1 MKTIA
6 ILQLV
11 AALILLG
18 EVQARLFS
26 ANKPRELYYNLT
38 HPFIF
43 LELPMSLAT
52 FFTFMETVIAML
64 LMFNGY
70 LMLKGSV

>member
-1 MKTIA
+1 MNTIA

-11 AALILLG
+11 TALILLG

-26 ANKPRELYYNLT
+26 ASTPRELYWNLC
-38 HPFIF
+38 HPLFMKM
-43 LELPMSLAT
+43 PMHISTALT
-52 FFTFMETVIAML
+52 FFEVVIAML

-70 LMLKGSV
+70 LMARGIV

>member
-11 AALILLG
+11 TALILLG

-26 ANKPRELYYNLT
+26 ANNPRELYWNLC
-38 HPFIF
+38 HPLF
-43 LELPMSLAT
+43 LKMPMHISTALT
-52 FFTFMETVIAML
+52 FFEVVIAML

-70 LMLKGSV
+70 LMARGIV

>member
-1 MKTIA
+1 MNTIA

-11 AALILLG
+11 TALILLG

-26 ANKPRELYYNLT
+26 ASTPRELYWNLC
-38 HPFIF
+38 HPLFMKMPMHISTALTF
-43 LELPMSLAT
+43 LEV
-52 FFTFMETVIAML
+52 VIAML

>member
-1 MKTIA
+1 MNTIA

-11 AALILLG
+11 TALILLG

-26 ANKPRELYYNLT
+26 ASTPRELYWNLC
-38 HPFIF
+38 HPLFMKI
-43 LELPMSLAT
+43 PMHISTALT
-52 FFTFMETVIAML
+52 FFEVVIAML

-70 LMLKGSV
+70 LMARGIV

>member
-1 MKTIA
+1 MNTIA

-26 ANKPRELYYNLT
+26 ANNPRELYWNLC
-38 HPFIF
+38 HPLF
-43 LELPMSLAT
+43 LKMPMHISTALT
-52 FFTFMETVIAML
+52 FFEVVIAML

-70 LMLKGSV
+70 LMARGIV

>member
-11 AALILLG
+11 AALILLC
-18 EVQARLFS
+18 EVQARIFS
-26 ANKPRELYYNLT
+26 ASTPRELFYNLC
-38 HPFIF
+38 HPLF
-43 LELPMSLAT
+43 LKMPMHISTALT
-52 FFTFMETVIAML
+52 FFEVVTGML
-64 LMFNGY
+64 LAFNGY

>member
-11 AALILLG
+11 AALILLC

-52 FFTFMETVIAML
+52 FFTFMETVIGML
-64 LMFNGY
+64 LAFNGY
-70 LMLKGSV
+70 LMLKGTV